1 MIDGLDA
8 RTEGG
13 VRWLVLNRPESGNSI
28 TRAMQREV
36 IDNLSKASA
45 DPEIRAVV
53 LTATGTKHFCTG
65 PNLLD
70 PQMRP
75 SQDRVAGDAAQ
86 SCARDP
92 RPSSRHCWTAKSPS
106 CAGST
111 APRPAS
117 APACARLR
125 SDRRR
130 RKCAAD

>member
-1 MIDGLDA
+1 MMTVDA

-36 IDNLSKASA
+36 MDNPRKASA

-75 SQDRVAGDAAQ
+75 SQDRVAGDAA
-86 SCARDP
+86 P
-92 RPSSRHCWTAKSPS
+92 TAHGIPGRRLGT
-106 CAGST
+106 AG
-111 APRPAS
+111 
-117 APACARLR
+117 LR
-125 SDRRR
+125 KAGRVRAQRCRGRRR
-130 RKCAAD
+130 RQHGHGVTSSWPPKAPG